1 MKIWPWVLVAAVV
14 ILARMDKEKDTTR
27 PQVPAPGKRV
37 ARGIRNNN
45 PGNIRK
51 GIKWLGRVE
60 PGKDASF
67 IEFKTMPY
75 GIRALYIDL
84 INKHKGGLKTVRDI
98 IYRYAPSS
106 ENLTD
111 AYVAFVAKEVG
122 IPANA
127 IFEPKTSTFKKF
139 AAAVARYENG
149 KDANLITTADWSSG
163 WLMAQQRPDISS
175 YVKNS

>member
-1 MKIWPWVLVAAVV
+1 MKIWPWLLVAAAVLV
-14 ILARMDKEKDTTR
+14 TRMDKPTT
-27 PQVPAPGKRV
+27 APTGKRL

-60 PGKDASF
+60 PGKDAAF
-67 IEFKTMPY
+67 VEFKTMPY

-84 INKHKGGLKTVRDI
+84 INKHKSGLRTVQGI
-98 IYRYAPSS
+98 IYRYAPPS

-111 AYVAFVAKEVG
+111 AYVASVAKQIG
-122 IPANA
+122 IPATAVFQPTATN
-127 IFEPKTSTFKKF
+127 FKKF
-139 AAAVARYENG
+139 AAAVARHENG
-149 KDANLITTADWSSG
+149 NDANTITPAQWSDG
-163 WLMAQQRPDISS
+163 WNMALQRPDISS

>member
-1 MKIWPWVLVAAVV
+1 MKIWPWVLVAAAV
-14 ILARMDKEKDTTR
+14 ILTRMDKKPTT
-27 PQVPAPGKRV
+27 GTKRV

-60 PGKDASF
+60 PGKDAAF
-67 IEFKTMPY
+67 VEFKTMPY

-84 INKHKGGLKTVRDI
+84 INKHKSGLRTIQGI
-98 IYRYAPSS
+98 IYRYAPPS

-111 AYVAFVAKEVG
+111 AYVASVAKQMG
-122 IPANA
+122 IPATAVFQPTADN
-127 IFEPKTSTFKKF
+127 FKKF
-139 AAAVARYENG
+139 ARAVAVHENG
-149 KDANLITTADWSSG
+149 KDANLIQGSDWAAG
-163 WLMAQQRPDISS
+163 WTLALVRPDISS

>member
-1 MKIWPWVLVAAVV
+1 
-14 ILARMDKEKDTTR
+14 MDKKPTT
-27 PQVPAPGKRV
+27 GTKRV

-60 PGKDASF
+60 PGKDAEF

-84 INKHKGGLKTVRDI
+84 INKHKGGLRTIQGI
-98 IYRYAPSS
+98 IYRYAPPS

-111 AYVAFVAKEVG
+111 AYVASVAKQIG
-122 IPANA
+122 IPATA
-127 IFEPKTSTFKKF
+127 VFEPTTNNFIKF
-139 AAAVARYENG
+139 ARDIAVHENG
-149 KDANLITTADWSSG
+149 KDANLISVNDWIAG
-163 WLMAQQRPDISS
+163 LNMARQRPDIAAYLKIS
-175 YVKNS
+175 

>member
-1 MKIWPWVLVAAVV
+1 MKIWPWVLVAAAV
-14 ILARMDKEKDTTR
+14 ILARMDKEKDTSR
-27 PQVPAPGKRV
+27 PQVPAPGRKV

-67 IEFKTMPY
+67 IEFQSMPY

-84 INKHKGGLKTVRDI
+84 INKHKSGLKTVRDI
-98 IYRYAPSS
+98 IYRYAPPS

-111 AYVAFVAKEVG
+111 AYVASVAKEVG

-127 IFEPKTSTFKKF
+127 IFEPKASTFKKF
-139 AAAVARYENG
+139 AAAVARHENG

-163 WLMAQQRPDISS
+163 WLMALQRPDISS

>member
-1 MKIWPWVLVAAVV
+1 MNIWPWVLVAAAV

-27 PQVPAPGKRV
+27 PQVPAPGKKV

-67 IEFKTMPY
+67 VEFKTMPY
-75 GIRALYIDL
+75 GVRALYIDL
-84 INKHKGGLKTVRDI
+84 INKHKSGLRTVRDI
-98 IYRYAPSS
+98 IYRYAPPS

-111 AYVAFVAKEVG
+111 AYVASVAKEVG

-127 IFEPKTSTFKKF
+127 IFEPKASTFKKF
-139 AAAVARYENG
+139 AAAVARHENG

-163 WLMAQQRPDISS
+163 WTMALQRPDISS
-175 YVKNS
+175 YVK

>member
-1 MKIWPWVLVAAVV
+1 
-14 ILARMDKEKDTTR
+14 
-27 PQVPAPGKRV
+27 V

-60 PGKDASF
+60 PGKDAAF

-84 INKHKGGLKTVRDI
+84 INKHKSGLKTVRDI
-98 IYRYAPSS
+98 IYRYAPPS

-111 AYVAFVAKEVG
+111 AYVASVAKEVG

-127 IFEPKTSTFKKF
+127 IFEPKASTFKKF
-139 AAAVARYENG
+139 AAAVARHENG
-149 KDANLITTADWSSG
+149 TRTS
-163 WLMAQQRPDISS
+163 
-175 YVKNS
+175 

>member
-1 MKIWPWVLVAAVV
+1 MKIWPWLLVAAAVL
-14 ILARMDKEKDTTR
+14 ITRMDKPTTTTS
-27 PQVPAPGKRV
+27 GKRV

-60 PGKDASF
+60 PGKDPAF

-84 INKHKGGLKTVRDI
+84 INKHKKGLRTIRDI
-98 IYRYAPSS
+98 IYRYAPPS

-111 AYVAFVAKEVG
+111 AYVNSVAQQIG
-122 IPANA
+122 IGATT
-127 IFEPKTSTFKKF
+127 IFPPTADNFKKF
-139 AAAVARYENG
+139 AAAVARHENG
-149 KDANLITTADWSSG
+149 NDAKLITPGDWTAGWS
-163 WLMAQQRPDISS
+163 MALQRPDISS